1 MAKESSEKTKKN
13 IEDMKSDALDKI
25 SAIKD
30 EAAKRYSEE
39 NAKKKAGKS
48 LLVMVLSF
56 FEDLVKAGSDLLIT
70 FTKAGI
76 IGKKTMKNTKR
87 RVMKSFVFIVLVLFG
102 VVLMLSGLVRY
113 LEFMVPQLS
122 NGLGFVFVGLIII
135 SVAYLY
141 KK

>member
-1 MAKESSEKTKKN
+1 MAKESSDKAKKN